1 MKHVSK
7 FIIPQPSTSSLQKR
21 FSFISLCPGII
32 QPTVKYFIK
41 IMDKMTPEEKIIGGC
56 FDEIN
61 TQNRADLDSR
71 FDAIVGPAKNA
82 QNFMVR
88 SLCSEKIRKFPVWLD
103 FDTMV
108 NNSEYNRVIYTLE
121 SIGLRYCVSTCDMGT
136 LNVSLG
142 MISNKMSILIKYF
155 KDYTI

>member
-1 MKHVSK
+1 
-7 FIIPQPSTSSLQKR
+7 
-21 FSFISLCPGII
+21 
-32 QPTVKYFIK
+32 
-41 IMDKMTPEEKIIGGC
+41 
-56 FDEIN
+56 
-61 TQNRADLDSR
+61 
-71 FDAIVGPAKNA
+71 
-82 QNFMVR
+82 MVR

-108 NNSEYNRVIYTLE
+108 NNSECNRVIYTLE

-142 MISNKMSILIKYF
+142 MISNIMSILIKYF

>member
-1 MKHVSK
+1 
-7 FIIPQPSTSSLQKR
+7 
-21 FSFISLCPGII
+21 
-32 QPTVKYFIK
+32 
-41 IMDKMTPEEKIIGGC
+41 MDKMTPEEKIIGGC

-61 TQNRADLDSR
+61 TQNRADLDTR

-136 LNVSLG
+136 LNVSLANTLDLDEE
-142 MISNKMSILIKYF
+142 SSH
-155 KDYTI
+155 